1 MKRNQLLLL
10 LFFSLLW
17 TVGGFA
23 QEIRFEEGKSWKQI
37 VRKAEKAGQLIFVDC
52 YTSWCGPCKVLSA
65 TVFTQDT
72 VGGFFNYHFVNAKLD
87 LEKEADGQMLRKK
100 YRVESFPTLLF
111 IDPATLEEV
120 HRIVGLA
127 TVNSLLQEAALAIDS
142 RNNTA
147 GLAKRYVAGERSTGL
162 LLSYQRALEKAMLPL
177 NRKIAGEY
185 LDSLRL
191 EQLATA
197 ENWNRIVS
205 YVDDVLARPLQL
217 VLANRSRFY
226 TVAGR
231 EAVDYK
237 LQYALESAVQELVD
251 HSTEYDL
258 KRWEALVDY
267 LKIVDHTGAPGAL
280 ACLYSLACE
289 RERDFPGLLENMRVA
304 MKYNVFRESAAQEY
318 FNRFLPV
325 FEKCGDSRVVKEVIG
340 MMNEKCSL
348 TDSWYEKA
356 DLMKIKAL
364 LETQLGDTA
373 AAARSKADEQQYRQ
387 RGDEAGEWM

>member
-10 LFFSLLW
+10 FFFSLW
-17 TVGGFA
+17 TVGSFA
-23 QEIRFEEGKSWKQI
+23 QEIRFEEGKTWKQI
-37 VRKAEKAGQLIFVDC
+37 VRKAGKAGQLIFVDC
-52 YTSWCGPCKVLSA
+52 YTSWCGPCRVLSA

-111 IDPATLEEV
+111 IDPDTQEEV
-120 HRIVGLA
+120 HRIVGLVTA
-127 TVNSLLQEAALAIDS
+127 NSLLHEAAVAIDPH
-142 RNNTA
+142 NNTA
-147 GLAKRYVAGERSTGL
+147 GLAKRYAVGERSPDF
-162 LLSYQRALEKAMLPL
+162 LLSYLRALEKAMLPL
-177 NRKIAGEY
+177 NRKIGGEY
-185 LDSLRL
+185 LNSLQL

-197 ENWNRIVS
+197 EKWNRIVS

-226 TVAGR
+226 TIAGR

-237 LQYALESAVQELVD
+237 LQYVLESAVQELVD
-251 HSTEYDL
+251 HPAEYDL
-258 KRWEALVDY
+258 NRWQALVDY
-267 LKIVDHTGAPGAL
+267 LKVADHTESPGAL
-280 ACLYSLACE
+280 ARLYSLACE
-289 RERDFPGLLENMRVA
+289 RQGDFPGLHEHMKVA

-325 FEKCGDSRVVKEVIG
+325 FVKCGDSRVVKEVIG
-340 MMNEKCSL
+340 MINEKCTL
-348 TDSWYEKA
+348 AVSWYEKA
-356 DLMKIKAL
+356 DFMKLKAL
-364 LETQLGDTA
+364 LQTHLGDTA
-373 AAARSKADEQQYRQ
+373 AAEQSKVDEQKYRQ

>member
-23 QEIRFEEGKSWKQI
+23 QGIRFEEGKSWKQI
-37 VRKAEKAGQLIFVDC
+37 VRKAEKDGQLIFIDC

-65 TVFTQDT
+65 RVFTQDT
-72 VGGFFNYHFVNAKLD
+72 VGGFFNSHFVNAKFD

-111 IDPATLEEV
+111 IDPATQEMV
-120 HRIVGLA
+120 HRIVGLV
-127 TVNSLLQEAALAIDS
+127 TVNSLLQEAALAIDPC
-142 RNNTA
+142 NNTA
-147 GLAKRYVAGERSTGL
+147 GLAKRYAAGERSTGL

-226 TVAGR
+226 IVAGR

-251 HSTEYDL
+251 HPAEYDSN
-258 KRWEALVDY
+258 RWQALVDY

-289 RERDFPGLLENMRVA
+289 REKDFPGLLENMRVA